1 MKIKRIALVGGS
13 GFVGR
18 HLTRHLQNHGYACR
32 VITRH
37 PHRHRDLASFC
48 EVVAADPYDHDSL
61 VGVLRDCDAVI
72 NLAGILNS
80 DRKMRTFRRVHVEL
94 VENIVASCRTA
105 DDSFLNR
112 FATLL
117 KIPGPLPLACPNAK
131 LSPVFIDDVVEA
143 FARALEDPAT
153 FARHYELC
161 GPKVYTLKELVQLIA
176 EELGR
181 NKLIVPLP
189 DWASRLQANVLQY
202 VPGKP
207 FTPDNYLSL
216 QTDSVC
222 HENGFEQLG
231 IQPTS
236 LYNAGRRIL
245 ANDEKNHRLDRL
257 RRDSG
262 RQFPN

>member
-1 MKIKRIALVGGS
+1 
-13 GFVGR
+13 
-18 HLTRHLQNHGYACR
+18 
-32 VITRH
+32 
-37 PHRHRDLASFC
+37 
-48 EVVAADPYDHDSL
+48 
-61 VGVLRDCDAVI
+61 LRSKGEGENRAHT
-72 NLAGILNS
+72 LGKAGIAVTS
-80 DRKMRTFRRVHVEL
+80 FRPSV
-94 VENIVASCRTA
+94 IFGA

-117 KIPGPLPLACPNAK
+117 KIPGPLPLACPDAK

-143 FARALEDPAT
+143 FTRALEDPAT
-153 FARHYELC
+153 FSKHYELC
-161 GPKVYTLKELVQLIA
+161 GPTVYTLKELVQFIA
-176 EELGR
+176 DELGY

-189 DWASRLQANVLQY
+189 DWASRMQAKVLQY

-222 HENGFEQLG
+222 RENGFAQLG

-245 ANDEKNHRLDRL
+245 TRDEKNHRLDRL

-262 RQFPN
+262 R